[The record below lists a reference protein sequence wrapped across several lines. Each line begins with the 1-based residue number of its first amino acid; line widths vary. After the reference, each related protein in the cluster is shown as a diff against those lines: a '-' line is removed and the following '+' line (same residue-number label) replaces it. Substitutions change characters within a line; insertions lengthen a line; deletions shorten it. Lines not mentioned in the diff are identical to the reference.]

1 MHGNL
6 VGCFKW
12 LQFPSRFNEK
22 WNCQKYRVAQTLEKH
37 AIKSRTTSKESC
49 VTINARDVW
58 HDFFRC
64 FFWLIFSFNKNAN
77 QSLLVG
83 FLSQWNIFILISC
96 ITFCYDVYL
105 ETSNPLYNF
114 IHSISYVFVI
124 LIRKFQKIRKIIGI
138 LRNSRKISNLKL
150 IKKFNLKPFE
160 SRFEYLTSN

>member
-37 AIKSRTTSKESC
+37 AIKSRNTSKESC

-105 ETSNPLYNF
+105 ETFNSLYNFLYNF
-114 IHSISYVFVI
+114 IRSIRNVFVI
-124 LIRKFQKIRKIIGI
+124 LIRKFDEIRKIIGN
-138 LRNSRKISNLKL
+138 LRNSLEFPI
-150 IKKFNLKPFE
+150 
-160 SRFEYLTSN
+160 T

>member
-1 MHGNL
+1 M
-6 VGCFKW
+6 
-12 LQFPSRFNEK
+12 
-22 WNCQKYRVAQTLEKH
+22 RVMCDMT
-37 AIKSRTTSKESC
+37 
-49 VTINARDVW
+49 
-58 HDFFRC
+58 FFGG

-77 QSLLVG
+77 QSHLV
-83 FLSQWNIFILISC
+83 FIFSHWNIFILISC

-105 ETSNPLYNF
+105 ETLNSLCNF

-160 SRFEYLTSN
+160 SRFEYLTSNKWVKKIPTHIHFLSSLNFDL